1 MPRKRNKE
9 NEGLPARWKATHG
22 AFYYQVPPG
31 LEAKWDG
38 KKKFRLGKT
47 LPEAYAEWARRLV
60 VVDAANTIG
69 ALLDRYALE
78 VVPTKGAK
86 TQVENQRAIRNL
98 RAVFGEA
105 PLIWLRPQAIYQ
117 YVDKRKATPVAAN
130 RAVDVLSHA
139 FTKAVE
145 WGYID
150 RHPFKGE
157 IRLPGEKP
165 RTRYIEDW
173 EIVECLSLESKR
185 KKGSVLVIQAYIRV
199 KLLTGM
205 ARSDLLRLDPTPGR
219 SFKEDGIHITR
230 HKTEGKT
237 GKATIYE
244 WSDELRSAVDLAL
257 SVRPVD
263 IAPFL
268 FCTRKGEG
276 YIDEE
281 KGTASGWDSMW
292 QRYMERVMTETKVTE
307 RFTEHDLRAKCASDA
322 ETLEHARALLSHAD
336 SRTTDRIYRRKPERV
351 KAGKLTFE

>member
-9 NEGLPARWKATHG
+9 NVGLPARWQYTHG
-22 AFYYQVPPG
+22 GYYYQVPPG
-31 LEAKWDG
+31 LEGKWDG

-47 LPEAYAEWARRLV
+47 LPEAYAEWARRMV

-69 ALLDRYALE
+69 ALLDRYGLE
-78 VVPTKGAK
+78 VVPTKGAR

-98 RAVFGEA
+98 RAVFGDA
-105 PLIWLRPQAIYQ
+105 PLTWLKPQAVYQ

-130 RAVDVLSHA
+130 RAVDVLSHV

-157 IRLPGEKP
+157 IRLQGEKP

-173 EIVECLSLESKR
+173 EIVECLSLDSKR

-237 GKATIYE
+237 GKSTIYE
-244 WSDELRSAVDLAL
+244 WSDELRAAVDLAL

-322 ETLEHARALLSHAD
+322 ESLEHARALLSHAD

-351 KAGKLTFE
+351 KAGKLGFE

>member
-9 NEGLPARWKATHG
+9 NVGLPARWKIEHG
-22 AFYYQVPPG
+22 AVYYQVPIG
-31 LEAKWDG
+31 LEDRWDG
-38 KKKFRLGKT
+38 KKKFRLGAT
-47 LPEAYAEWARRLV
+47 LPEAYQEWARRLES
-60 VVDAANTIG
+60 VDPAKTIG

-78 VVPTKGAK
+78 VVPTKGAR
-86 TQVENQRAIRNL
+86 TQVENQRAIRHL
-98 RAVFGEA
+98 RAVFGDA
-105 PLIWLRPQAIYQ
+105 PLIWLRPQHVYQ
-117 YVDKRKATPVAAN
+117 YADKRKTTPVAAN
-130 RAVDVLSHA
+130 RAIDVLSHA
-139 FTKAVE
+139 FTKAVQ

-157 IRLPGEKP
+157 VRLEGEDP
-165 RTRYIEDW
+165 RTRYVEDW
-173 EIVECLSLESKR
+173 EIIECLAMESKR
-185 KKGSVLVIQAYIRV
+185 KKGSVLAIQAYIRV
-199 KLLTGM
+199 KLLTGL

-219 SFKEDGIHITR
+219 SFMPDGIHVTR

-237 GKATIYE
+237 GKTTIYE
-244 WSDELRSAVDLAL
+244 WTPELRSAIDLAL

-292 QRYMERVMTETKVTE
+292 QRFMERVMKETKVKE

-322 ETLEHARALLSHAD
+322 DTLEQARALLQHVD
-336 SRTTDRIYRRKPERV
+336 SEVTKRIYRRRPERV
-351 KAGKLTFE
+351 KPGKLAFE